1 MKRKIS
7 GLLSLPLAAALLLSG
22 CSMAKSDGE
31 MAPGNADGIYP
42 SCDIEEGTA
51 GETYQ
56 EIIENPEIAASEES
70 TITFSLK
77 VDTASYSNVTRYLNT
92 GSLPPKDAVRTEELI
107 NYFRYETPLEPD
119 GAPFAVYTEVGPS
132 PFHSDKQMAFIRVK
146 TPEIDKEGLGP
157 SNLTFLIDTSG
168 SMDSFDKLPLLK
180 SAFSLLV
187 ETLGEDD
194 RVFIVTYAGSSAVV
208 LDSCSGA
215 DKEQILD
222 AIHSLTASGSTA
234 GADGIR
240 TAYALAQKNFRE
252 DGNNRVILATDGDF
266 NVGIS
271 DTDQLAE
278 FIAEKRDSGV
288 YLSVLGF
295 GTGNLRDDVM
305 ETLAKNGN
313 GNQAYIDSVQTA
325 KKVLVEELGSNLFT
339 VAKDVKAQVVFDPEL
354 IKSYRLIG
362 YENRMLS
369 NEDFADDTKDA
380 GEIGAGTDVA
390 ALFEIELTEQGKT
403 ADNPFAVHIRYKEPD
418 GDESQLF
425 TKETLDTMSGENTD
439 DFRFACA
446 VAAFGHLLRGSEYTG
461 EATLESVMQLAE
473 GSLGRDPGGY
483 RQEFLALLNTYKRV
497 ARG

>member
-194 RVFIVTYAGSSAVV
+194 RVSIVTYAGSSAVV

-271 DTDQLAE
+271 DTNQLAE